1 MILYHVITTY
11 HLLSAMTIQAA
22 KEEEAILLCP
32 KWIPIKFPNYKQLEQ
47 LFKEIIII
55 DTGYRFHNSP
65 EETARYF
72 QAEVPALSNFSD
84 IYVWGAQMSFG
95 IYVAENNIPF
105 IYCEE
110 ATGMLSRSEILEHI
124 DRIDPTKGITYP
136 YVKELGLYTGDVAC
150 EKAVLCNI
158 AAQVEDYTHDNLTHF
173 SVVEGL
179 MALPEEKRK
188 EVIGFFINFDTI
200 HVPENSTVIFT
211 QHFANLRLTT
221 FEDQAL
227 VYQTFVDYF
236 FNDRTLVIKPHPDDL
251 MYYSMMF
258 PDAAIVRERFPSEF
272 LPFVLD
278 NSPQCVAT
286 IYSTAIYNLRGH
298 YPEVFELDLRY
309 EKEFKKNNRYY
320 TALSVAQQ
328 LGKRVTTIGC
338 YDLLMKKLAQ
348 RMGITDVTCYSAEE
362 ITSAD
367 ISGSLVIVDDILE
380 RDDDGRAEIQQL
392 LMSSNDD
399 TAVIFTNYNEDY
411 CWYSYENK
419 KLWDNILP
427 VVMQKKR
434 REEAYD
440 DIFFSPLE
448 DEVLYLYANNR
459 SILER
464 VTTMEIEKQLPHVG
478 VDMSKQPMT
487 KEEEKIKTL
496 EGILAA
502 TEQRLLHYI
511 ERVKELEKK

>member
-11 HLLSAMTIQAA
+11 HLLSAMTIQSA
-22 KEEEAILLCP
+22 KDEEAVLLVP
-32 KWIPIKFPNYKQLEQ
+32 RWIPIKFPKYKQLEK

-55 DTGYRFHNSP
+55 DTGFRFKHTP
-65 EETARYF
+65 EETDRYF
-72 QAEVPALSNFSD
+72 KSAIPPLSNFSD
-84 IYVWGAQMSFG
+84 IYIWGAQMSFG
-95 IYVAENNIPF
+95 IYAAENNIPF

-136 YVKELGLYTGDVAC
+136 YVKELGLYTGEVPSQ
-150 EKAVLCNI
+150 KTVLCNKS
-158 AAQVEDYTHDNLTHF
+158 AQVEGFSHDNLTHF

-179 MALPEEKRK
+179 MALDKEKRDS
-188 EVIGFFINFDTI
+188 VIGFFIDFDKI

-278 NSPQCVAT
+278 NAPECVAT

-320 TALSVAQQ
+320 ASLYIAKQ
-328 LGKRVTTIGC
+328 LGKRVTAIGC
-338 YDLLMKKLAQ
+338 YDLMLTKLAE
-348 RMGITDVTCYSAEE
+348 RMGISDVTCYSAED
-362 ITSAD
+362 TGSAD
-367 ISGSLVIVDDILE
+367 ISGSVVIIDDLTGQGE
-380 RDDDGRAEIQQL
+380 QGRKSVQDML
-392 LMSSNDD
+392 SSAGSD
-399 TAVIFTNYNEDY
+399 TAVVFTNYCEDY
-411 CWYSYENK
+411 CWYSYEK
-419 KLWDNILP
+419 KSLWQNILP
-427 VVMQKKR
+427 VVMKKKR

-440 DIFFSPLE
+440 DIFFASID
-448 DEVLYLYANNR
+448 DEVLYLYSKDG

-464 VTTMEIEKQLPHVG
+464 VNDMEINKELTHIG
-478 VDMSKQPMT
+478 VDMSKQVLT

-502 TEQRLLHYI
+502 TEKRLLYYMD
-511 ERVKELEKK
+511 RVNELEKK

>member
-22 KEEEAILLCP
+22 KEEEAVLLVP
-32 KWIPIKFPNYKQLEQ
+32 RWIPIKFPHYKQLEQ
-47 LFKEIIII
+47 LFKEIIVI
-55 DTGYRFHNSP
+55 DTGYRFKHTP
-65 EETARYF
+65 EETDRYF
-72 QAEVPALSNFSD
+72 KSAVPPLDNFSD
-84 IYVWGAQMSFG
+84 IYIWGAQMSFG
-95 IYVAENNIPF
+95 IYAAENEIPF

-136 YVKELGLYTGDVAC
+136 YVKELGLYTGDV
-150 EKAVLCNI
+150 KSQKTVLCNK
-158 AAQVEDYTHDNLTHF
+158 AAQLEDYTHDNLTHF

-179 MALPEEKRK
+179 MELPEDRRK
-188 EVIGFFINFDTI
+188 MVIGFFINFDEI

-278 NSPQCVAT
+278 NDPQCVAT

-320 TALSVAQQ
+320 AALCTAQK
-328 LGKRVTTIGC
+328 LGKRVVTIGC
-338 YDLLMKKLAQ
+338 YDLLIKKLCE
-348 RMGITDVTCYSAEE
+348 RMGISDVTCCAAED

-367 ISGSLVIVDDILE
+367 IADSLVIVDDITELCDE
-380 RDDDGRAEIQQL
+380 GRDAVQAMLAAAGE
-392 LMSSNDD
+392 D
-399 TAVIFTNYNEDY
+399 TAVMFTNYCEDY
-411 CWYSYENK
+411 CWYSYDK
-419 KLWDNILP
+419 KQLWDSIVP

-440 DIFFSPLE
+440 EIFFAPLD
-448 DEVLYLYANNR
+448 DEVLYLY
-459 SILER
+459 SKSGTILER
-464 VTTMEIEKQLPHVG
+464 VKTMEINKELPHVG
-478 VDMSKQPMT
+478 VDMTKQPMT

-502 TEQRLLHYI
+502 TEQRLLHYMD
-511 ERVKELEKK
+511 RVRELEKK